1 MATVTLQANAFNTTD
16 HLPEVETTAPNF
28 TLVET
33 DLSGTILAGC
43 IGSKLV
49 LNILPYVNFRGC
61 ASSFRTFNQKTS
73 DMDNIKVLC
82 VSAQIVV

>member
-43 IGSKLV
+43 IGS
-49 LNILPYVNFRGC
+49 NW
-61 ASSFRTFNQKTS
+61 S
-73 DMDNIKVLC
+73 
-82 VSAQIVV
+82 